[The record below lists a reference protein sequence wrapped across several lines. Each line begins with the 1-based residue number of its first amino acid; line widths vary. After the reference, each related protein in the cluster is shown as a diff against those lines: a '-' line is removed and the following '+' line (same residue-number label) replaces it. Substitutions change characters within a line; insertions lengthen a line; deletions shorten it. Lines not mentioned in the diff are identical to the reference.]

1 MYRIWQ
7 RRQLITL
14 FLLLAAVLGPVIS
27 EAQKPKISAEISLGS
42 LKVAPGRPVQGT
54 VKVSVSPAAAALIDP
69 RVRLLICT
77 APASATAQSL
87 MEATAG
93 LSWEKEQQFL
103 LGLYEAEDK
112 SGEFL
117 YQSLAGPMPVKD
129 PFTPIV
135 FNLNQ
140 SGPLLPRIS
149 SSNPTMMEKGEFTI
163 VVLAILGGIDVKGE
177 SVYSYAADEARVE
190 VVPGL
195 KTIEILRAQVRLDDD
210 PVLVDEVIH
219 FDYSYRIAGLSPSVE
234 TPVRYEGTIKELSP
248 PKGKS
253 PLIINKWGKR
263 SLKGHADGS
272 PMNLE
277 ASWKATF
284 PRPGDYEVT
293 LEISAP
299 GFMAAAASIKP
310 NALRGAGGSEKAVRK
325 AIVRV
330 AKKGQAA
337 VTANLKETKYWVLD
351 RVERDADMEG
361 KALRGGTLA
370 GVSSSGFTC
379 SYDQVEK
386 ISGGYA
392 PNSLFKVTAAGSP
405 PQKLKKGDKFQITI
419 SATGSKLGRD
429 KCADG
434 REPGEQASAY
444 AKGSQSF
451 RTTVS
456 PPSNGMPESVVGTSV
471 AVGGYGGK
479 WLPSDSR
486 TYTFE
491 VLESPGS
498 RTMEVSCVAP
508 GLGVFARYVYK
519 GEPDKPAAKP
529 PSSAAKPQIKLE
541 PDEEVPPLEAV
552 LAPDILSVSPRNAMG
567 SPTELLIKGFRPNW
581 KPVQVL
587 IDTVDGFGALRM
599 NQRLKLNQGGSR
611 LTADMWKAN
620 DGWFHWNLTALAD
633 LGIQPGIYTVP
644 VIVRQEGHGEVR
656 LFLTLRVSARDA
668 FGTSSPPPSLVNP
681 VRPATFQ
688 AIFDPG
694 VITLKPGGGRVKV
707 QALIEG
713 TDLNSQK
720 PVEVSFPQSDKG
732 RLPGGLAVSPGSA
745 SVLAKDMPAAILQGK
760 AWRTLTLEFLAGP
773 QTEEGEY
780 YVEALV
786 KQEGRGDSTITL
798 TIRVVKGA
806 AQPPN

>member
-27 EAQKPKISAEISLGS
+27 EAQKPKISAEISLAS

-54 VKVSVSPAAAALIDP
+54 VKVSVSLAAASLIDP

-112 SGEFL
+112 EGDFL
-117 YQSLAGPMPVKD
+117 YQSLAGPVPVKD
-129 PFTPIV
+129 PFTPIL

-140 SGPLLPRIS
+140 AGPLLPRIS
-149 SSNPTMMEKGEFTI
+149 SSNPTLIEKGEFTI

-177 SVYSYAADEARVE
+177 SVFSCAADEARVE

-234 TPVRYEGTIKELSP
+234 TPVRYEGTIKELGP
-248 PKGKS
+248 PKGQT

-277 ASWKATF
+277 ASWKAAF

-361 KALRGGTLA
+361 KGLRGGTLA

-498 RTMEVSCVAP
+498 GTMEVSCVAP

-599 NQRLKLNQGGSR
+599 NQRLKLNHGGSR

-668 FGTSSPPPSLVNP
+668 FGASSPPPSLVNP

-786 KQEGRGDSTITL
+786 KQEGRGDSTITI

-806 AQPPN
+806 ALPPN